1 MNNKN
6 DFYDDLYKNHK
17 YDGVYKNDYYNKIM
31 KKDKHK
37 PGSVLVAII
46 CIIFGALIFI
56 GIHALIISE
65 NNNNNIT
72 SNLQSGQEITLK
84 DSIWVCSSKD
94 NVDRLIDYSKNKN
107 QDAISQMEINGEM
120 KTIGQ

>member
-46 CIIFGALIFI
+46 CIIFGALIFPP
-56 GIHALIISE
+56 LYYFNFIISLSLK
-65 NNNNNIT
+65 NI
-72 SNLQSGQEITLK
+72 LK
-84 DSIWVCSSKD
+84 IASF
-94 NVDRLIDYSKNKN
+94 
-107 QDAISQMEINGEM
+107 
-120 KTIGQ
+120 